1 MHALMDAGYA
11 LSIYGEEYDKL
22 FGSGEHS
29 CNVPIE
35 YPDVYEVLE
44 TVHSAGGIA
53 VLAHPRVYDSFDLL
67 DELLEQKRLDGIE
80 VWHPRNQ
87 KGDSEHL
94 LNLALEHNLIP
105 TGGSDFHGCLLY
117 TSLSVVDKEKM
128 RITPRRKLWKNIWFN
143 KG

>member
-22 FGSGEHS
+22 LVQGEHS

-87 KGDSEHL
+87 KG
-94 LNLALEHNLIP
+94 IP
-105 TGGSDFHGCLLY
+105 
-117 TSLSVVDKEKM
+117 
-128 RITPRRKLWKNIWFN
+128 NIC
-143 KG
+143 